1 VSIELCIVTPEG
13 QSFQGP
19 VDQVVLPGAEGDF
32 GVLKGHERFL
42 APLRIGPVEI
52 KEGAASRWAA
62 ISDGFA
68 EVSGEQV
75 VVLVDECQLAD
86 AIDEE
91 QVRSLRAA
99 LTGSLSDLTGSLE
112 DERRRIEIGKQ
123 LKLVDLK
130 LELAGR

>member
-13 QSFQGP
+13 QSFLGS

-32 GVLKGHERFL
+32 GVLEGHERFL

-52 KEGAASRWAA
+52 KQGAGSEWAA

-75 VVLVDECQLAD
+75 VVLVDECALVD
-86 AIDEE
+86 AIDAERE
-91 QVRSLRAA
+91 QRLQGA
-99 LTGSLSDLTGSLE
+99 LTSSLSDLSGSDE
-112 DERRRIEIGKQ
+112 DERRRAEIEKE
-123 LKLVDLK
+123 LALVDLK
-130 LELAGR
+130 LELSRR